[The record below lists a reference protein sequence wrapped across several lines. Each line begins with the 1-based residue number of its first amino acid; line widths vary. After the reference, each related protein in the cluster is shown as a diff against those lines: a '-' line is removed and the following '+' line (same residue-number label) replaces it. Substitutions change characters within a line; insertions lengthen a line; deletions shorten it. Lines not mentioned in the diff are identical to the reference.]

1 MKTKNNGNN
10 LLELLSIEQP
20 ETTAGMIKTQKQEM
34 YVHQVFLDEDIG
46 PPSKYR
52 DLISMLY
59 SSSEMDTFNL
69 LINSGGGEAAAAGS
83 IIEAINC
90 TEAHV
95 RAVLLGDCHSA
106 ASMIALNCDEV
117 IVLESSTMMIHTC
130 TFGTAGNT
138 HLVKGHVDF
147 SAKIINNLLDRTY
160 EGFLTNDELETVKKG
175 QEIWL
180 DCNDIEKRLE
190 SRFEYQK
197 DKMKQIETAVKI
209 LPPIKKAKPEQAVKV
224 AKKTTK

>member
-1 MKTKNNGNN
+1 MKTNMKTRNDASN
-10 LLELLSIEQP
+10 LLELLSIDQP
-20 ETTAGMIKTQKQEM
+20 EMSSGMIKTQKQEM

-69 LINSGGGEAAAAGS
+69 MINSGGGDATAACS
-83 IIEAINC
+83 IIEAIQC

-95 RAVLLGDCHSA
+95 RAVILGDCHSA

-117 IVLESSTMMIHTC
+117 IVLESSAMMVHGAS
-130 TFGTAGNT
+130 FGTSGNT

-147 SAKIINNLLDRTY
+147 SAKVINKLLDRTY
-160 EGFLTNDELETVKKG
+160 RNFLTPSELDDVKKG
-175 QEIWL
+175 QELWL
-180 DCNDIEKRLE
+180 DSDEIQVRLLKRIDLQKVECEKL
-190 SRFEYQK
+190 
-197 DKMKQIETAVKI
+197 VKKEKSVQ
-209 LPPIKKAKPEQAVKV
+209 PVKV
-224 AKKTTK
+224 TKKTTK